1 MHPER
6 LHQQEKLRHLF
17 EQAEQL
23 QQIDGVDDE
32 IRAQFVW
39 YLCVR
44 TSGYVETSIRTIL
57 NEYVSSQTSNTSIIS
72 FIDEQVRHSR
82 RMRFNEIA
90 TLVGRFSSEWEKR
103 LRNSTPEEPK
113 RSLGNIV
120 TNRNNIAHGY
130 DVNLSLRDL
139 GKWFEDAQEVV
150 ELVYSEC
157 S

>member
-1 MHPER
+1 MHPEILR
-6 LHQQEKLRHLF
+6 QQEKLRHLF

-57 NEYVSSQTSNTSIIS
+57 NEYVSSQTSSASIIS
-72 FIDEQVRHSR
+72 FIDERVQHSR

-103 LRNSTPEEPK
+103 LRDSTPEDPK
-113 RSLGNIV
+113 HSLGNIV

-130 DVNLSLRDL
+130 DVNVSLRDL

>member
-1 MHPER
+1 MHPEI

-57 NEYVSSQTSNTSIIS
+57 NKYVSSQTSNVSIIS
-72 FIDEQVRHSR
+72 FIDERVRHTR
-82 RMRFNEIA
+82 RMRFDEIA

-103 LRNSTPEEPK
+103 LRDSTPEGPK

-120 TNRNNIAHGY
+120 TNRNNIAHGS
-130 DVNLSLRDL
+130 DVTLSLRDL
-139 GKWFEDAQEVV
+139 GKWFEDAQKIV

>member
-1 MHPER
+1 MHPEI

-130 DVNLSLRDL
+130 DVTLSLRDL

>member
-1 MHPER
+1 MHPEILR
-6 LHQQEKLRHLF
+6 QQEKLRHLF

-23 QQIDGVDDE
+23 QQIDGVDEE

-57 NEYVSSQTSNTSIIS
+57 NEYVSSQTGNASIIS
-72 FIDEQVRHSR
+72 FIDERVRHSR
-82 RMRFNEIA
+82 RMRFDEIA

-103 LRNSTPEEPK
+103 LRDATPEEPK
-113 RSLGNIV
+113 HSLGNIV

-139 GKWFEDAQEVV
+139 GKWFADAQEVV

>member
-1 MHPER
+1 MHPEI

-17 EQAEQL
+17 EQDEQL

>member
-1 MHPER
+1 MHPEILR
-6 LHQQEKLRHLF
+6 QQEKLRHLF

-57 NEYVSSQTSNTSIIS
+57 NEYVSSQTSNASIIS
-72 FIDEQVRHSR
+72 FIDGRVQHSR
-82 RMRFNEIA
+82 RMKFDEIA

-103 LRNSTPEEPK
+103 LRDSTPEDPK
-113 RSLGNIV
+113 HSLGNIV

-130 DVNLSLRDL
+130 DVNVSLRDL

>member
-1 MHPER
+1 MHPEI

-57 NEYVSSQTSNTSIIS
+57 NEYVSSQTSNASIIS

-113 RSLGNIV
+113 PSLGNIV